1 MQRRY
6 RPAYLTE
13 NIYGTSYPS
22 PTIRCIDISSLN
34 GGLNLWDL
42 DYRLEANQSPD
53 LVNVYWQDGSLS
65 SRPGQA
71 YVYESAADDEHKYG
85 AFCACYER
93 PWQNYIIAHKGS
105 MLYKI
110 DPSTGE
116 HTRIYDGEL
125 STSPGG
131 NFFVFGN
138 KLYYLSGHGDYVVI
152 DQTCRASDVS
162 PYIPIVI
169 VNRKPD
175 GTGGDTFQDENRL
188 SPQKKIQFTTD
199 GTSTEYHVPSGYTP
213 MDAMGVIA
221 ELTSPSAI
229 TYKELQVY
237 TNYAGF
243 PTKGEANIYYYDSE
257 TKKYYTWSLNAYNE
271 ETTAPDLTKTF
282 GVNRTT
288 GVITFNKAPAAAM
301 TQSPSNLEITV
312 SKADE
317 DTLNSILNCSCA
329 TVYGGDTQLA
339 VVCGGTPKQPNAYFW
354 SGSTQNGTDP
364 TYFPFDYYN
373 YAGASADEYVTGFGK
388 QQSMLVIF
396 KERSIGRSYFSTVT
410 IDDMDYLKLPFTP
423 INESI
428 GCNLSG
434 SIRLIENNLVF
445 ANTYGGVY
453 VLLDTSS
460 YGENI
465 VKRISR
471 NINGDGITAKGMLY
485 DTRQVASTAVTSFD
499 DGQRYWLIVDGY
511 GAYLWDY
518 ALSSYSRNEEN
529 ISWFYFNNINARGW
543 FKTVDTNIYFTRN
556 GSIAKFIEQFN
567 DFGEAIERR
576 YTFATQNF
584 GTYEVLKD
592 VIRVIF
598 SVRSDTDSA
607 MRIVYKTDY
616 EIREDKTPIRAYGY
630 RLSPRDLTHRS
641 LRPIMFA
648 GTAVRQPRCYHVR
661 HFAMTLINNAIN
673 TDMSVVS
680 AQILYRYNREDR

>member
-1 MQRRY
+1 MQRRQ
-6 RPAYLTE
+6 RPILLKE

-22 PTIRCIDISSLN
+22 PTVRCIDISTLN
-34 GGLNLWDL
+34 GGLNLWEL
-42 DYRLEANQSPD
+42 DYRLDANQSPD
-53 LVNVYWQDGSLS
+53 LLNVYWQDGSLS

-71 YVYESAADDEHKYG
+71 YIYDSSADDEHSYG
-85 AFCACYER
+85 VFYACYER
-93 PWQNYIIAHKGS
+93 LWQDYLIAHKGTS
-105 MLYKI
+105 LYKI
-110 DPSTGE
+110 NPSTGE
-116 HTRIYDGEL
+116 HTSIYSGTL
-125 STSPGG
+125 AASPGG
-131 NFFVFGN
+131 NFFVFGS
-138 KLYYLSGHGDYVVI
+138 KLYYLSGHGDYLVI
-152 DQTCRASDVS
+152 DETCKASDVL
-162 PYIPIVI
+162 PYVPIVI

-188 SPQKKIQFTTD
+188 SAQKKIQFTTD
-199 GTSTEYHVPSGYTP
+199 GTSTEYHVPTAYTP
-213 MDAMGVIA
+213 MDATAVVA
-221 ELTSPSAI
+221 ELTSPAAI
-229 TYKELQVY
+229 AYKELQVY
-237 TNYAGF
+237 TNRASF
-243 PTKGEANIYYYDSE
+243 PTDGVVGIYYYDSE
-257 TKKYYTWSLNAYNE
+257 AKVYYQWSSGAYVA

-288 GVITFNKAPAAAM
+288 GVVTFNTAPKAAL

-312 SKADE
+312 AKTNTDAK
-317 DTLNSILNCSCA
+317 NSILYCTCA

-339 VVCGGTPKQPNAYFW
+339 VVCGGTTEQPNAYFW
-354 SGSTQNGTDP
+354 SGSTQKGVDP

-373 YAGASADEYVTGFGK
+373 YAGASAQEYITGFGK

-396 KERSIGRSYFSTVT
+396 KERSIGRTNFSTVT
-410 IDDMDYLKLPFTP
+410 VDDMEHLKLPFIP

-428 GCNLSG
+428 GCDLSG

-471 NINGDGITAKGMLY
+471 NVNGDGVKAKGILY
-485 DTRQVASTAVTSFD
+485 DVRQVSSPGVTSFD
-499 DGQRYWLIVDGY
+499 DGQRYWLVINGH
-511 GAYLWDY
+511 AYLWDY
-518 ALSSYSRNEEN
+518 SISSYNKAERN
-529 ISWFYFNNINARGW
+529 ISWFYFENINARGW
-543 FKTVDTNIYFTRN
+543 LKTIDTNIYLKRD
-556 GSIAKFIEQFN
+556 GSIVKFIELFN
-567 DFGEAIERR
+567 DFGEGIERR

-592 VIRVIF
+592 VLRVIF

-607 MRIVYKTDY
+607 MRITYKTDY

-641 LRPIMFA
+641 LRPVPFA
-648 GTAVRQPRCYHVR
+648 GTAVRQPRCYHIR
-661 HFAMTLINNAIN
+661 HFAMILTNDAVN